1 MDGLSFALVKSPN
14 ATLNDGVV
22 ELLDENRCI
31 VQMQVL
37 VGGKLSNSFE
47 IEYGEECAWVTP
59 RRDYV
64 AADEVGLSNL
74 TLYIDGNTT
83 KNERYYGF
91 SIINNMSGECVNMTV
106 YQPACKYVLTVS
118 KIEIWE
124 DGEEHEV
131 PFSEHTFEDGQE
143 IPPLVVTVGGASK
156 SAVVGDG
163 YLDIVM
169 DGEIYDYDNC
179 LSYTMVLD
187 KEKSTGKFNKYDLKI
202 KCLGRFM
209 DTDESYY
216 VNFPVIHKSNP
227 EVVVNLKLN
236 IGLVGGSDA
245 EANFEEE
252 YDKQDGLITTARERN
267 EENKRNSMINV
278 EVKVKDTTDE
288 SSDEGTITPSRLS
301 LRRMEVEGLAIENIE
316 GNKITL
322 QTNVYN
328 RDGEIEND
336 SMLVLQPNAVWCRP
350 TSEWEDGLHY
360 VTVGC
365 DKNYWNKDRSTKLV
379 IRNAEDYRSSKTFLI
394 TQKPDSSVE
403 IGEYVNS

>member
-91 SIINNMSGECVNMTV
+91 SIINNMSGKCVNMTV

-118 KIEIWE
+118 PLECTFQ
-124 DGEEHEV
+124 DDAEE
-131 PFSEHTFEDGQE
+131 TFT
-143 IPPLVVTVGGASK
+143 VTVEGASK

-187 KEKSTGKFNKYDLKI
+187 KEKRTDKFNKYELKI

-209 DTDESYY
+209 DTDESNSYY

-236 IGLVGGSDA
+236 IGLVGCSDA
-245 EANFEEE
+245 KEIIKVFDDE
-252 YDKQDGLITTARERN
+252 YDKQDGIITTARERN
-267 EENKRNSMINV
+267 EENKRNSMLNV
-278 EVKVKDTTDE
+278 EIKAE
-288 SSDEGTITPSRLS
+288 SNKNKNGSNGKTMASMLS
-301 LRRMEVEGLAIENIE
+301 LRRMEVDGLVIENIE